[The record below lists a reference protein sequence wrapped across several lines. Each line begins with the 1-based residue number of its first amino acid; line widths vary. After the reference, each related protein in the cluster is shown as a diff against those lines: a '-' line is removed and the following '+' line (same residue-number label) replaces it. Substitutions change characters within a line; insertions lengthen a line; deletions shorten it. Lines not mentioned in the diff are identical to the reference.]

1 MNVTQRL
8 KIGEML
14 LSAGMLKAPQL
25 EDALKAQE
33 REGKRIGDILVAR
46 GYVSEVQLTQ
56 MLSNQL
62 SVPWVSLYHVDFSRH
77 LLNFVPRELAE
88 MHCLVPVYLRNVR
101 KQGDTLYVA
110 MDDPTNEDA
119 LKAVRSIS
127 GLPVKPMV
135 NSPSDIRHAIRVY
148 YGGGDIAVT
157 TETGEGTAETEGTK
171 KSAGKAPPPPPP
183 APASAKS
190 PKAPVLPA
198 RTRSRKSSVVS
209 PKVRMVSMTLL
220 DGTTVSL
227 PTPGQ
232 KIAAEQHSEESLTA
246 RDLIA
251 ALRAKSHG
259 NDVTEVIGEAQWEN
273 MFAALLSLLMK
284 KHLIADWEFVEEWK
298 KSGT

>member
-1 MNVTQRL
+1 
-8 KIGEML
+8 
-14 LSAGMLKAPQL
+14 MLKAPQL

-135 NSPSDIRHAIRVY
+135 TSPSDIRHAIRVY
-148 YGGGDIAVT
+148 YGGGGIAVT
-157 TETGEGTAETEGTK
+157 TETGEGTAGSEGTK